1 MSDAYPSRYPGN
13 AHKGYKRV
21 LLQNRK
27 IADAWDDN
35 EQAQLLHAQD
45 AGIGNESFGTISAR
59 SGCAISVNKDA
70 GTVTVTD
77 GVVWCGGYLHKL
89 AEATLTISMTGTV
102 LVGVAVGISEVTH
115 IDDPELLGQE
125 ENTVC
130 YGRETAGREKQTAV
144 WATDGDPFYALF
156 SIVDGAL
163 LNDVEA
169 PESES
174 MENLVERHVVE
185 DHGDH
190 LVDGLMVRPVKAEA
204 GKLYYSISTGLARS
218 AGKRIKKSTDTS
230 FSYDEEPVEQ
240 TINGEAHIYNGS
252 AGDVV
257 SITLNN
263 APIAQ
268 VDVLTIDKQVT
279 ESVTHGIAGGADA
292 LANSPV
298 VSIQSITQGGTTY
311 VLGADYQLVDDLIDW
326 SLGGAEPAPS
336 STFQVQYVYTDTV
349 NPVSVGRSEISLT
362 GGYNGASVRV
372 NYRYYLPRID
382 IIALDSEGYF
392 RLLKGVPSK
401 YNVKAPRVA
410 IGLTPLV
417 RIHNNWGILPTIE
430 EIDQISLHEWQ
441 VRAIYRL
448 VLDQAAAIS
457 QLQLQQQADA
467 KLTAAQKGAQTAWFW
482 DNFTDETQRDAGL
495 LNDAAVYDGLVQ
507 LPISMTRKIVRLEQS
522 LLLNYESEIILENDW
537 RTASREINKY
547 DVFGALPGVAVLDP
561 SVDEWTQVETEYS
574 PTIFTSLFTR
584 TGVSRTSTTTELIS
598 SETVAAEYLRPITVG
613 YSLSHFG
620 DGEALRSITFDGLDM
635 PLPAE
640 TTFDA
645 NGELSG
651 AFTIPSNIPAGTKDV
666 VFEGAAVS
674 AVATFVGSG
683 EVTTE
688 TYQMTVTSV
697 TRIVER
703 RSSGGT
709 ENSGRSDPIG
719 QSFSMSRNRV
729 LLGFSVEFTARG
741 NASNHVIG
749 VLREAEYDLPVGDA
763 LAEGVINGDFIV
775 SETGD
780 GADQVWTRINFKA
793 PAPVLATTDYAVCT
807 LTSDPSHAVA
817 IAELGDSEA
826 DPNNPNAKGFD
837 ARKQAFMPSNAL
849 GGQAIESPNNNG
861 YSLIHDTD
869 MTLQVHAARFTET
882 ERRVVI
888 APELVL
894 DTVSDLRV
902 NCTIYDFGIETNV
915 VCELVRASGE
925 VVRFEPNSHLMM
937 DEYVSETVEL
947 ALVLT
952 GTEFVSPIVY
962 PTIQILL
969 GTLAE
974 SATYTSQAVD
984 VDVTNSEADVRLVVE
999 TMTPGDSAI
1008 SVALE
1013 NGAGFVAPNGEYT
1026 DQLGDGWYERGYIL
1040 QNFSQFESRARLT
1053 LSGAPD
1059 KRPYGRALRVRATE
1073 KVA

>member
-59 SGCAISVNKDA
+59 SGCAISVNKAA

-77 GVVWCGGYLHKL
+77 GVVWCGGYLHEL
-89 AEATLTISMTGTV
+89 AEATLPISTSGTV
-102 LVGVAVGISEVTH
+102 LVGVAVSISEVTY

-156 SIVDGAL
+156 TIVDGAL

-174 MENLVERHVVE
+174 MEALVERHVVE

-190 LVDGLMVRPVKAEA
+190 QIEGLKVRPVKAEA

-279 ESVTHGIAGGADA
+279 ETVTHGIAGGADA

-311 VLGADYQLVDDLIDW
+311 VVGVDYQLADDLIDW

-349 NPVSVGRSEISLT
+349 NPLSVGRSEITLT

-430 EIDQISLHEWQ
+430 EIDQISMHEWQ

-448 VLDQAAAIS
+448 VLAQASAIS

-467 KLTAAQKGAQTAWFW
+467 KLTAAQKAAQTAWFW

-495 LNDAAVYDGLVQ
+495 LNDAAVYDGLCQ
-507 LPISMTRKIVRLEQS
+507 LPISMTRKTIKLNAP
-522 LLLNYESEIILENDW
+522 LLLGYESEVIIENLW
-537 RTASREINKY
+537 RTATREINKY

-561 SVDEWTQVETEYS
+561 SVDEWTQVETDYS
-574 PTIFTSLFTR
+574 PTVYTSLFTQ
-584 TGVSRTSTTTELIS
+584 TGISRTSTTTELIS
-598 SETVAAEYLRPITVG
+598 SETVAAEYLRPIVVN

-620 DGEALRSITFDGLDM
+620 VGEELQSITFDGIGIA
-635 PLPAE
+635 LPAV

-645 NGELSG
+645 NGQLSG
-651 AFTIPSNIPAGTKDV
+651 SFSIPGNIPAGTKDV
-666 VFEGAAVS
+666 LFQGSAVS

-688 TYQMTVTSV
+688 TYQMVVTSI
-697 TRIVER
+697 TRIVQQVENH
-703 RSSGGT
+703 SGDH
-709 ENSGRSDPIG
+709 DPIG

-763 LAEGVINGDFIV
+763 LAEGVINGDFVV
-775 SETGD
+775 SETGE
-780 GADQVWTRINFKA
+780 GSEQIWTRIDFKA
-793 PAPVLATTDYAVCT
+793 PAPVLSGGGYAVCT
-807 LTSDPSHAVA
+807 LTSDPLHAVA

-826 DPNNPNAKGFD
+826 DKDNPNAKGFD
-837 ARKQAFMPSNAL
+837 ARQQAFMPSNAL
-849 GGQAIESPNNNG
+849 GGQAVESPNNNG

-888 APELVL
+888 APALVL
-894 DTVSDLRV
+894 DAVSDLRV

-925 VVRFEPNSHLMM
+925 VIQFEPNSHLML

-947 ALVLT
+947 ALVLA

-969 GTLAE
+969 GTLATT
-974 SATYTSQAVD
+974 ATYTSQAVD

-999 TMTPGDSAI
+999 TLTPGDSAI
-1008 SVALE
+1008 SVSLE
-1013 NGAGFVAPNGEYT
+1013 NGASFVAPSGEYT